1 MAISDNIIQI
11 KRPAINS
18 ICISIANKIKARRL
32 ELNLSQAGLTVRSGV
47 NIETYRRFER
57 TGQVSLI
64 NLVMIAEALNLSSEF
79 ESLFSQRQYQNLDE
93 LMNAR
98 LKTKKRGTRK

>member
-1 MAISDNIIQI
+1 MIINDNIIQVN
-11 KRPAINS
+11 KPAINN
-18 ICISIANKIKARRL
+18 ICLSLANKIKARRL
-32 ELNLSQAGLTVRSGV
+32 ELNLSQAGLSVRSGV
-47 NIETYRRFER
+47 NLETYRRFER

-64 NLVMIAEALNLSSEF
+64 NLVMIAESLNLSSEF
-79 ESLFSQRQYQNLDE
+79 ETLFVQRQYQNLDE